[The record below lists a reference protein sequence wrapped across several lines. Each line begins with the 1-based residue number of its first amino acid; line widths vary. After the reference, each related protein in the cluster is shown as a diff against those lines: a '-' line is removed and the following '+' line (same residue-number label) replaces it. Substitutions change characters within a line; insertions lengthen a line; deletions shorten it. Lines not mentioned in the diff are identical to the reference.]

1 MEAVLGIDVGG
12 TSIKAGLFTPAGELL
27 EERKIPT
34 PALVSDEAYSAVTEG
49 IGRILAAHDAGPE
62 DVIACGLD
70 IPGPVA
76 DDGTVGFLPNIQ
88 LDPEGLVG
96 AISAV
101 FPRAQITFVNEANA
115 AALGEMWAGVAHGT
129 SSYVHGNGGGAGLG
143 RAGVAHGTSS
153 YVLIALGTG
162 VGAGVVVNGRLVA
175 GAFGAG
181 GEIGHITVNPNET
194 LTCGCGRKGC
204 LEQYASAKGIVRLYL
219 SECEARGVKPVT
231 VEHATDTLSVFR
243 ALAAGDDCAKIAVD
257 QMCEYLAQAMAQVSC
272 VVDPAMYLIG
282 GGVAGAFATFA
293 PELRRRFAAHA
304 LPTCKDVRIEAASLG
319 NQAAMYGCAY
329 EALRLR
335 DEARK

>member
-1 MEAVLGIDVGG
+1 MDRVLGIDVGG
-12 TSIKAGLFTPAGELL
+12 TSIKVGLFTPEGELL

-34 PALVSDEAYSAVTEG
+34 PALVGQAAYDVVTNG
-49 IGRILAAHDAGPE
+49 ITRVLTTHDSVPN

-76 DDGTVGFLPNIQ
+76 DDGTVGFLPNIE

-96 AISAV
+96 AITAV
-101 FPRAQITFVNEANA
+101 FSRATVAFVNDANA

-129 SSYVHGNGGGAGLG
+129 SSFVF
-143 RAGVAHGTSS
+143 
-153 YVLIALGTG
+153 IALGTG
-162 VGAGVVVNGRLVA
+162 VGAGVVANGRLIA

-181 GEIGHITVNPNET
+181 GEIGHITVNKDEK
-194 LTCGCGRKGC
+194 LVCGCGRRGC

-219 SECEARGVKPVT
+219 AECERRGVTPVPI
-231 VEHATDTLSVFR
+231 EHATDTLSVFR
-243 ALAAGDDCAKIAVD
+243 ALAAGDDCAKLAVD
-257 QMCEYLAQAMAQVSC
+257 QMCEYLALAMSQISC

-293 PELRRRFAAHA
+293 PALRARFLAHA
-304 LPTCKDVRIEAASLG
+304 LSTCKDVSIEAASLG

-329 EALRLR
+329 EALRLHA
-335 DEARK
+335 ELA

>member
-1 MEAVLGIDVGG
+1 MDKVIGIDVGG
-12 TSIKAGLFTPAGELL
+12 TSIKVGLFSPKGELL

-34 PALVSDEAYSAVTEG
+34 PALVDEDAYRVVTDG
-49 IGRILAAHDAGPE
+49 LVRILTAHDSVPE

-88 LDPEGLVG
+88 LDAEGLVH
-96 AISAV
+96 AISAAL
-101 FPRAQITFVNEANA
+101 PSATIAFVNDANA
-115 AALGEMWAGVAHGT
+115 AALGELWAGVAHGA
-129 SSYVHGNGGGAGLG
+129 SSF
-143 RAGVAHGTSS
+143 
-153 YVLIALGTG
+153 VLIALGTG
-162 VGAGVVVNGRLVA
+162 VGAGVVVNRRLVA

-181 GEIGHITVNPNET
+181 GEIGHITVNKGET
-194 LTCGCGRKGC
+194 RTCGCGRKGC
-204 LEQYASAKGIVRLYL
+204 LEQYASAKGVVRMYL
-219 SECEARGVKPVT
+219 EECEAHGVTPVH

-257 QMCEYLAQAMAQVSC
+257 KMCDYLAFAMAQVSC
-272 VVDPAMYLIG
+272 VVDPAMFLLG

-293 PELRRRFAAHA
+293 PELRRRFQQYA
-304 LPTCKDVRIEAASLG
+304 LPTCKDVAIEAASLG

-335 DEARK
+335 AESLGQPLPAAAVVAEQQ

>member
-1 MEAVLGIDVGG
+1 MQAVLGIDIGG
-12 TSIKAGLFTPAGELL
+12 TSIKAGLFSPKGELL

-34 PALVSDEAYSAVTEG
+34 PALVNAGAFATVVDGLTHLLSAHENT
-49 IGRILAAHDAGPE
+49 PE

-76 DDGTVGFLPNIQ
+76 DDGKVGFLPNIQ
-88 LDPEGLVG
+88 LDPDGLVA
-96 AISAV
+96 AISAA
-101 FPRAQITFVNEANA
+101 FPNASIAFVNDANA
-115 AALGEMWAGVAHGT
+115 AALGELWAGVAHGV
-129 SSYVHGNGGGAGLG
+129 SSF
-143 RAGVAHGTSS
+143 
-153 YVLIALGTG
+153 VLIALGTG

-194 LTCGCGRKGC
+194 EACGCGRHGC
-204 LEQYASAKGIVRLYL
+204 LEQYASAKGVVRLYL
-219 SECEARGVKPVT
+219 KACEHRGVTPVR

-243 ALAAGDDCAKIAVD
+243 ALAKGDECARIAVD
-257 QMCEYLAQAMAQVSC
+257 QMCEYLAQAMSQVSC

-293 PELRRRFAAHA
+293 PELRRRFQAHA
-304 LPTCKDVRIEAASLG
+304 LPTCKDVAIEAASLG

-329 EALRLR
+329 EAL
-335 DEARK
+335 EIRKRSRAGM

>member
-1 MEAVLGIDVGG
+1 MDMVLGIDVGG
-12 TSIKAGLFTPAGELL
+12 TSIKAGLFTPEGELL

-34 PALVSDEAYSAVTEG
+34 PALVTEAAYATVTGG
-49 IGRILAAHDAGPE
+49 ITRILAAHDAVPE

-96 AISAV
+96 AVSSV
-101 FPRAQITFVNEANA
+101 FPRATVAFVNDANA
-115 AALGEMWAGVAHGT
+115 AALGEMWAGVT
-129 SSYVHGNGGGAGLG
+129 TEV
-143 RAGVAHGTSS
+143 SS

-162 VGAGVVVNGRLVA
+162 VGGGVVANGKLVA

-181 GEIGHITVNPNET
+181 GEIGHITVNRDET
-194 LTCGCGRKGC
+194 LTCGCGRHGC

-219 SECEARGVKPVT
+219 DECARRGVTPVE

-243 ALAAGDDCAKIAVD
+243 ALAGGDECARIAIQ
-257 QMCEYLAQAMAQVSC
+257 QMCDYLAQAMAQISC

-293 PELRRRFAAHA
+293 PELRERFSAYA

-335 DEARK
+335 GESIG

>member
-1 MEAVLGIDVGG
+1 MDRVLGIDVGG
-12 TSIKAGLFTPAGELL
+12 TSIKVGLFTPEGELL

-34 PALVSDEAYSAVTEG
+34 SALVGQAAYDVVTNG
-49 IGRILAAHDAGPE
+49 ITRVLTTHGSVSN

-76 DDGTVGFLPNIQ
+76 DDGTVGFLPNIE

-96 AISAV
+96 AITAV
-101 FPRAQITFVNEANA
+101 FSRATVAFVNDANA

-129 SSYVHGNGGGAGLG
+129 SSFVF
-143 RAGVAHGTSS
+143 
-153 YVLIALGTG
+153 IALGTG
-162 VGAGVVVNGRLVA
+162 VGAGVVANGRLIA

-181 GEIGHITVNPNET
+181 GEIGHITVNKDEK
-194 LTCGCGRKGC
+194 LVCGCGRRGC

-219 SECEARGVKPVT
+219 AECERRGVTPVPI
-231 VEHATDTLSVFR
+231 EHATDTLSVFR
-243 ALAAGDDCAKIAVD
+243 ALAAGDDCAKLAVD
-257 QMCEYLAQAMAQVSC
+257 QMCEYLALAMSQISC

-293 PELRRRFAAHA
+293 PALRARFLAHA
-304 LPTCKDVRIEAASLG
+304 LSTCKDVSIEAASLG

-329 EALRLR
+329 EALRLHA
-335 DEARK
+335 ELA

>member
-12 TSIKAGLFTPAGELL
+12 TSIKAGLFTPEGELL

-34 PALVSDEAYSAVTEG
+34 PALVDDAAYAAVTDG
-49 IGRILAAHDAGPE
+49 LKRILDAHDATPE

-76 DDGTVGFLPNIQ
+76 DDGTVGFLPNIK

-96 AISAV
+96 AISSV
-101 FPRAQITFVNEANA
+101 FPRAQIAFVNDANA
-115 AALGEMWAGVAHGT
+115 AALGEMWAGVAHD
-129 SSYVHGNGGGAGLG
+129 
-143 RAGVAHGTSS
+143 TSS

-181 GEIGHITVNPNET
+181 GEIGHITVNPHET

-219 SECEARGVKPVT
+219 AECEARGVTPVKI
-231 VEHATDTLSVFR
+231 EHATDTLSVFR
-243 ALAAGDDCAKIAVD
+243 ALAAGDDCAKLAVD

-304 LPTCKDVRIEAASLG
+304 LPTCRDVRIEAASLG

-335 DEARK
+335 DAAGK

>member
-1 MEAVLGIDVGG
+1 MTCSGL
-12 TSIKAGLFTPAGELL
+12 TSSNSAEGELL

-34 PALVSDEAYSAVTEG
+34 PALVDDAAYAAVTDG
-49 IGRILAAHDAGPE
+49 LKRILDAHDATPE

-76 DDGTVGFLPNIQ
+76 DDGTVGFLPNIK

-96 AISAV
+96 AISSV
-101 FPRAQITFVNEANA
+101 FPRAQIAFVNDANA
-115 AALGEMWAGVAHGT
+115 AALGEMW
-129 SSYVHGNGGGAGLG
+129 
-143 RAGVAHGTSS
+143 AGVAHGTSS

-181 GEIGHITVNPNET
+181 GEIGHITVNPHET

-219 SECEARGVKPVT
+219 AECEARGVTPVK

-243 ALAAGDDCAKIAVD
+243 ALASGDDCAKLAVD

-272 VVDPAMYLIG
+272 VIDP
-282 GGVAGAFATFA
+282 
-293 PELRRRFAAHA
+293 
-304 LPTCKDVRIEAASLG
+304 
-319 NQAAMYGCAY
+319 AMYGCAY

-335 DEARK
+335 DAAGK

>member
-12 TSIKAGLFTPAGELL
+12 TSIKVGLFTPEGELL

-34 PALVSDEAYSAVTEG
+34 PALVDAQAYATVTGG
-49 IGRILAAHDAGPE
+49 IGKILAAHDATPE
-62 DVIACGLD
+62 NVIACGLD

-76 DDGTVGFLPNIQ
+76 EDGTVGFLPNIQ

-96 AISAV
+96 ALTEA
-101 FPRAQITFVNEANA
+101 FPHATIAFVNDANA
-115 AALGEMWAGVAHGT
+115 AALGELWAGVAQ
-129 SSYVHGNGGGAGLG
+129 
-143 RAGVAHGTSS
+143 GTSS

-162 VGAGVVVNGRLVA
+162 VGGGIVVNGRLIA

-181 GEIGHITVNPNET
+181 GEIGHITVNRDEE
-194 LTCGCGRKGC
+194 LACGCGRRGC

-219 SECEARGVKPVT
+219 EECERRGVTPVP

-243 ALAAGDDCAKIAVD
+243 ALAGGDECARLAVH
-257 QMCEYLAQAMAQVSC
+257 QMCDYLAQAMAQISC
-272 VVDPAMYLIG
+272 VTDPAMYLIG

-293 PELRRRFAAHA
+293 PELRELFSRYA

-335 DEARK
+335 EQNVL

>member
-12 TSIKAGLFTPAGELL
+12 TSIKVGLFTPEGELL
-27 EERKIPT
+27 AETKIPT
-34 PALVSDEAYSAVTEG
+34 PALVNAEAYAVVTEG
-49 IGRILAAHDAGPE
+49 LTSVLEAHGATPAS
-62 DVIACGLD
+62 VIACGLD

-76 DDGTVGFLPNIQ
+76 EDGTVGFLPNIQ

-96 AISAV
+96 ALNAV
-101 FPRAQITFVNEANA
+101 FPNATIAFVNDANA
-115 AALGEMWAGVAHGT
+115 AALGEMWAGVAT
-129 SSYVHGNGGGAGLG
+129 EV
-143 RAGVAHGTSS
+143 SS

-162 VGAGVVVNGRLVA
+162 VGGGIIANGKLVA

-181 GEIGHITVNPNET
+181 GEIGHITVNRDEE
-194 LTCGCGRKGC
+194 LTCGCGRRGC

-219 SECEARGVKPVT
+219 EECERRGVTPVN

-243 ALAAGDDCAKIAVD
+243 ALAGGDECAKIAVH
-257 QMCEYLAQAMAQVSC
+257 QMCDYLAQAMALISC

-293 PELRRRFAAHA
+293 PELRELFAKYA

-335 DEARK
+335 GQNVL

>member
-1 MEAVLGIDVGG
+1 MEAVLGIDIGG
-12 TSIKAGLFTPAGELL
+12 TSIKAGLFTPKGELL

-34 PALVSDEAYSAVTEG
+34 PALVDAEAYATVTDG
-49 IGRILAAHDAGPE
+49 LSRILAAHDCAPE

-76 DDGTVGFLPNIQ
+76 DDGTVGFLPNIK
-88 LDPEGLVG
+88 LDPEGLVA
-96 AISAV
+96 AIGDA
-101 FPRAQITFVNEANA
+101 FPNATVAFVNDANA
-115 AALGEMWAGVAHGT
+115 AALGEMWAGVAQ
-129 SSYVHGNGGGAGLG
+129 GA
-143 RAGVAHGTSS
+143 SS

-162 VGAGVVVNGRLVA
+162 VGAGVVVNGRLIA

-181 GEIGHITVNPNET
+181 GEIGHITVNLDET

-204 LEQYASAKGIVRLYL
+204 LEQYASATGIVRLYL
-219 SECEARGVKPVT
+219 AECEKRGVTPVEI
-231 VEHATDTLSVFR
+231 EHATDTLSVFR
-243 ALAAGDDCAKIAVD
+243 ALAAGDECAKLAVD
-257 QMCEYLAQAMAQVSC
+257 QMCEYLALAMSQVSC
-272 VVDPAMYLIG
+272 VVDPAMFLLG

-293 PELRRRFAAHA
+293 PELRRRYAEHA

-335 DEARK
+335 GERQA

>member
-1 MEAVLGIDVGG
+1 MDMVLGIDVGG
-12 TSIKAGLFTPAGELL
+12 TSIKAGLFTPEGELL

-34 PALVSDEAYSAVTEG
+34 PALVDAQAYATVTGG
-49 IGRILAAHDAGPE
+49 ITRILAAHDAVPE

-88 LDPEGLVG
+88 LDPEGLV
-96 AISAV
+96 SAVSSV
-101 FPRAQITFVNEANA
+101 FPRATVAFVNDANA
-115 AALGEMWAGVAHGT
+115 AALGEMWAGVT
-129 SSYVHGNGGGAGLG
+129 TEV
-143 RAGVAHGTSS
+143 SS

-162 VGAGVVVNGRLVA
+162 VGGGVVANGKLVA

-181 GEIGHITVNPNET
+181 GEIGHITVNRDET
-194 LTCGCGRKGC
+194 LTCGCGRHGC

-219 SECEARGVKPVT
+219 DECARRGVTPVE

-243 ALAAGDDCAKIAVD
+243 ALAGGDECARIAIQ
-257 QMCEYLAQAMAQVSC
+257 QMCDYLAQAMAQISC

-293 PELRRRFAAHA
+293 PELRERFSAYA

-335 DEARK
+335 GESIG